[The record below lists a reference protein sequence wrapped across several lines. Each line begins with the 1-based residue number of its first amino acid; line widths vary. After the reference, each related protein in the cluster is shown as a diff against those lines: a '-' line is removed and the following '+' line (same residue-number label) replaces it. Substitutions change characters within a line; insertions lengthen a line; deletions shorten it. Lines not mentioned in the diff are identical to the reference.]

1 MYKRQVFENIDFE
14 KSISELNQS
23 PKDVGSEVAFVGR
36 STAGKSTAINSITN
50 RNSLAK
56 TSKTP
61 GRTQLINFFKVN
73 ENKRFVDLP
82 GYGFAKAS
90 KEKQK
95 SWNRLVTNYIKY
107 RQSLKGGVLIIDIRR
122 GFGEMDLMFLD
133 FYLPLNKRLHILL
146 TKADKLSKQKQSLIL
161 NEAREIYGSIATIQ
175 IFSGTKKIGIS
186 EAQDQVTKFL
196 ENTK

>member
-1 MYKRQVFENIDFE
+1 MVFENIDFE

-36 STAGKSTAINSITN
+36 SNAGKSTAINSITN

-107 RQSLKGGVLIIDIRR
+107 RQSLKGVVLIIDIRR
-122 GFGEMDLMFLD
+122 GFGEMDLMFVD

>member
-1 MYKRQVFENIDFE
+1 MVFENIDFE

-23 PKDVGSEVAFVGR
+23 PEDIGSEVAFVGR
-36 STAGKSTAINSITN
+36 SNAGKSTAINSITN

-61 GRTQLINFFKVN
+61 GRTQLINFFKIN
-73 ENKRFVDLP
+73 DNSRFVDLP

-95 SWNRLVTNYIKY
+95 SWNRLVTDYIKY
-107 RQSLKGGVLIIDIRR
+107 RQSLKGVVLIIDIRR

-133 FYLPLNKRLHILL
+133 FYLPLNKQLHILL

-161 NEAREIYGSIATIQ
+161 NEAREIYGSIATVQ

>member
-1 MYKRQVFENIDFE
+1 MVFENIGFE

-36 STAGKSTAINSITN
+36 SNAGKSTAINSITN

-107 RQSLKGGVLIIDIRR
+107 RQSLKGVVLIIDIRR

-175 IFSGTKKIGIS
+175 IFSGTKKIGVT
-186 EAQDQVTKFL
+186 EAQDQVIRILESTK
-196 ENTK
+196 

>member
-1 MYKRQVFENIDFE
+1 MVFENIDFE

-36 STAGKSTAINSITN
+36 SNAGKSTAINSITN

-61 GRTQLINFFKVN
+61 GRTQLINFFKVD

-107 RQSLKGGVLIIDIRR
+107 RQSLKGVVLIIDIRR

-175 IFSGTKKIGIS
+175 IFSGTKKIGVT
-186 EAQDQVTKFL
+186 EAQDQVIRILESTK
-196 ENTK
+196 

>member
-1 MYKRQVFENIDFE
+1 MVFENINFD

-23 PKDVGSEVAFVGR
+23 PEDIGSEVAFVGR
-36 STAGKSTAINSITN
+36 SNAGKSTAINSITN

-61 GRTQLINFFKVN
+61 GRTQLINFFKIN
-73 ENKRFVDLP
+73 DNSRFVDLP

-95 SWNRLVTNYIKY
+95 SWNRLVTDYIKY
-107 RQSLKGGVLIIDIRR
+107 RQSLKGVVLIIDIRR

-133 FYLPLNKRLHILL
+133 FYLPLNKQLHILL

-161 NEAREIYGSIATIQ
+161 NEAIGNYGSIATIQ
-175 IFSGTKKIGIS
+175 LFSGTKKIGIS
-186 EAQDQVTKFL
+186 EAQNKVTEFL

>member
-1 MYKRQVFENIDFE
+1 MVFENIGFE

-36 STAGKSTAINSITN
+36 SNAGKSTAINSITN

-95 SWNRLVTNYIKY
+95 SWNRLVTDYIKY
-107 RQSLKGGVLIIDIRR
+107 RQSLKGVVLIIDIRR

-133 FYLPLNKRLHILL
+133 FYLPLNKQLHILL

>member
-1 MYKRQVFENIDFE
+1 MVFENIGFE

-23 PKDVGSEVAFVGR
+23 PKDIGSEVAFVGR
-36 STAGKSTAINSITN
+36 SNAGKSTAINSITN

-95 SWNRLVTNYIKY
+95 SWNRLVTDYIKY
-107 RQSLKGGVLIIDIRR
+107 RQSLKGVVLIIDIRR

>member
-1 MYKRQVFENIDFE
+1 MVFENIDFE

-23 PKDVGSEVAFVGR
+23 TNDVGSEVAFVGR
-36 STAGKSTAINSITN
+36 SNAGKSTAINSITN

-95 SWNRLVTNYIKY
+95 SWNRLVTDYIKY
-107 RQSLKGGVLIIDIRR
+107 RQSLKGVVLIIDIRR

-133 FYLPLNKRLHILL
+133 FYLPLKKRLHILL

-161 NEAREIYGSIATIQ
+161 NEAREVYGSIATIQ

>member
-1 MYKRQVFENIDFE
+1 MVFENIGFE

-36 STAGKSTAINSITN
+36 SNAGKSTAINSITN

-61 GRTQLINFFKVN
+61 GRTQLINFFKVD

-82 GYGFAKAS
+82 GYGFARAS

-107 RQSLKGGVLIIDIRR
+107 RQSLKGVVLIIDIRR

-175 IFSGTKKIGIS
+175 IFSGTKKMGIS

>member
-1 MYKRQVFENIDFE
+1 MVFENIDFE
-14 KSISELNQS
+14 KSISEINQS

-36 STAGKSTAINSITN
+36 SNAGTWTAINSITN

-107 RQSLKGGVLIIDIRR
+107 RQSLKGVVLIIDIRR

>member
-1 MYKRQVFENIDFE
+1 MVFENIGFE

-36 STAGKSTAINSITN
+36 SNAGKSTAINSITN

-95 SWNRLVTNYIKY
+95 SWNRLVTDYIKY
-107 RQSLKGGVLIIDIRR
+107 RQSLKGVVLIIDIRR

-133 FYLPLNKRLHILL
+133 FYLPLNKQLHILL

-175 IFSGTKKIGIS
+175 IFSGTKKVGIS
-186 EAQDQVTKFL
+186 EAQDQITKFL

>member
-1 MYKRQVFENIDFE
+1 MVFENIGFE

-36 STAGKSTAINSITN
+36 SNAGKSTAINSITN

-107 RQSLKGGVLIIDIRR
+107 RQSLKGVVLIIDIRR

-133 FYLPLNKRLHILL
+133 FYLSLNKRLHILL

>member
-1 MYKRQVFENIDFE
+1 MVFENIGFE

-36 STAGKSTAINSITN
+36 SNAGKSTAINSITN

-107 RQSLKGGVLIIDIRR
+107 RQSLKGVVLIIDIRR

-175 IFSGTKKIGIS
+175 IFSGTKKIGVS
-186 EAQDQVTKFL
+186 EAQDRVTKFL

>member
-1 MYKRQVFENIDFE
+1 MVFENIGFE

-36 STAGKSTAINSITN
+36 SNAGKSTAINSITN

-107 RQSLKGGVLIIDIRR
+107 RQSLKGVVLIIDIRR

-161 NEAREIYGSIATIQ
+161 NEAREVYGSIATIQ

>member
-1 MYKRQVFENIDFE
+1 MVFENIDFE

-36 STAGKSTAINSITN
+36 SNAGKSTAINSITN

-73 ENKRFVDLP
+73 ENNRFVDLP

-107 RQSLKGGVLIIDIRR
+107 RQSLKGVVLIIDIRR

-161 NEAREIYGSIATIQ
+161 NEAREIYGSIATVQ

>member
-1 MYKRQVFENIDFE
+1 MVFENIGFE

-36 STAGKSTAINSITN
+36 SNAGKSTAINSITN

-61 GRTQLINFFKVN
+61 GRTQLINFFKIN
-73 ENKRFVDLP
+73 DNTRFVDLP

-107 RQSLKGGVLIIDIRR
+107 RQSLKGVVLIIDIRR

>member
-1 MYKRQVFENIDFE
+1 MVFENIDFE

-36 STAGKSTAINSITN
+36 SNAGKSTAINSITN

-61 GRTQLINFFKVN
+61 GRTQLINFFKIN
-73 ENKRFVDLP
+73 DNTRFVDLP

-107 RQSLKGGVLIIDIRR
+107 RQSLKGVVLIIDIRR

-161 NEAREIYGSIATIQ
+161 NELREVYGSIATIQ

>member
-1 MYKRQVFENIDFE
+1 MVFENIDFE

-36 STAGKSTAINSITN
+36 SNAGKSTAINSITN

-95 SWNRLVTNYIKY
+95 SWNRLVTDYIKY
-107 RQSLKGGVLIIDIRR
+107 RQSLKGVVLIIDIRR

-133 FYLPLNKRLHILL
+133 FYIPLNKRLHILL

>member
-1 MYKRQVFENIDFE
+1 MVFENIGFE

-36 STAGKSTAINSITN
+36 SNAGKSTAINSITN

-107 RQSLKGGVLIIDIRR
+107 RQSLKGVVLIIDIRR

-196 ENTK
+196 ENTM

>member
-1 MYKRQVFENIDFE
+1 MCIRD
-14 KSISELNQS
+14 S

-36 STAGKSTAINSITN
+36 SNAGKSTAINSITN

-107 RQSLKGGVLIIDIRR
+107 RQSLKGVVLIIDIRR

>member
-1 MYKRQVFENIDFE
+1 MVFENIDFE

-36 STAGKSTAINSITN
+36 SNAGKSTAINSITN

-73 ENKRFVDLP
+73 ENNRFVDLP

-107 RQSLKGGVLIIDIRR
+107 RQSLKGVVLIIDIRR

>member
-1 MYKRQVFENIDFE
+1 MVFENIDFE

-36 STAGKSTAINSITN
+36 SNAGKSTALNSITH

-107 RQSLKGGVLIIDIRR
+107 RQSLKGVVLIIDIRR

>member
-1 MYKRQVFENIDFE
+1 MVFENIDFE

-23 PKDVGSEVAFVGR
+23 PKDVGAEVAFVGR
-36 STAGKSTAINSITN
+36 SNAGKSTAINSITN

-61 GRTQLINFFKVN
+61 GRTRLINFFKIN
-73 ENKRFVDLP
+73 DNSRFVDLP
-82 GYGFAKAS
+82 GYGFAKTS

-95 SWNRLVTNYIKY
+95 SWNRLVTDYIKY
-107 RQSLKGGVLIIDIRR
+107 RQSLKGVVLIIDIRR

-133 FYLPLNKRLHILL
+133 FYLPLNKQLHILL

-161 NEAREIYGSIATIQ
+161 NEAIGNYGSIATIQ
-175 IFSGTKKIGIS
+175 LFSGTKKIGIS

-196 ENTK
+196 ENNK

>member
-1 MYKRQVFENIDFE
+1 MVFENIDFE

-23 PKDVGSEVAFVGR
+23 PEDIGSEVAFVGR
-36 STAGKSTAINSITN
+36 SNAGKSTAINSITN

-61 GRTQLINFFKVN
+61 GRTQLINFFKIN
-73 ENKRFVDLP
+73 DNSRFVDLP

-95 SWNRLVTNYIKY
+95 SWNRLVTDYIKY
-107 RQSLKGGVLIIDIRR
+107 RQSLKGVVLIIDIRR

-133 FYLPLNKRLHILL
+133 FYLPLNKQLHILL

-161 NEAREIYGSIATIQ
+161 NEAIGNYGSIATIQ
-175 IFSGTKKIGIS
+175 LFSATKKIGIS

-196 ENTK
+196 ESTK

>member
-1 MYKRQVFENIDFE
+1 MVFENIGFE

-36 STAGKSTAINSITN
+36 SNAGKSTAINSITN

-107 RQSLKGGVLIIDIRR
+107 RQSLKGVVLIIDIRR

-133 FYLPLNKRLHILL
+133 FYLPLNKQLHILL
-146 TKADKLSKQKQSLIL
+146 TKADKLGKQKQSLIL

-175 IFSGTKKIGIS
+175 IFSGTKKIGVT
-186 EAQDQVTKFL
+186 EAQDQVIRILESTK
-196 ENTK
+196 

>member
-1 MYKRQVFENIDFE
+1 MVFENIDFE
-14 KSISELNQS
+14 KSITELNQS

-36 STAGKSTAINSITN
+36 SNAGKSTAINSITN

-107 RQSLKGGVLIIDIRR
+107 RQSLKGVVLIIDIRR

-133 FYLPLNKRLHILL
+133 FYLPLNKQLHILL

-175 IFSGTKKIGIS
+175 IFSGTKKIGVT
-186 EAQDQVTKFL
+186 EAQDQVIRILESTK
-196 ENTK
+196 

>member
-1 MYKRQVFENIDFE
+1 MVFENIDFE

-23 PKDVGSEVAFVGR
+23 PEDIGSEVAFVGR
-36 STAGKSTAINSITN
+36 SNAGKSTAINSISN
-50 RNSLAK
+50 RNTLAK

-61 GRTQLINFFKVN
+61 GRTQLINFFKIN
-73 ENKRFVDLP
+73 DNSRFVDLP

-95 SWNRLVTNYIKY
+95 SWNRLVTDYIKY
-107 RQSLKGGVLIIDIRR
+107 RQSLKGVVLIIDIRR

-133 FYLPLNKRLHILL
+133 FYLPLNKQLHILL
-146 TKADKLSKQKQSLIL
+146 TKADKLSKQKQSLML
-161 NEAREIYGSIATIQ
+161 NEAIGNYGSIATIQ
-175 IFSGTKKIGIS
+175 LFSGTKKIGIS

-196 ENTK
+196 ESTK

>member
-1 MYKRQVFENIDFE
+1 MVFENIGFE

-23 PKDVGSEVAFVGR
+23 PKDIGSEVAFVGR
-36 STAGKSTAINSITN
+36 SNAGKSTAINSITN

-107 RQSLKGGVLIIDIRR
+107 RQSLKGVVLIIDIRR

-161 NEAREIYGSIATIQ
+161 NEAREVYGSIATIQ

>member
-1 MYKRQVFENIDFE
+1 MVFENIYFE

-23 PKDVGSEVAFVGR
+23 PEDIGSEVAFVGR
-36 STAGKSTAINSITN
+36 SNAGKSTAINSITN

-61 GRTQLINFFKVN
+61 GRTQLINFFKIN
-73 ENKRFVDLP
+73 DNSRFVDLP

-95 SWNRLVTNYIKY
+95 SWNRLVTDYIKY
-107 RQSLKGGVLIIDIRR
+107 RQSLKGVVLIIDIRR

-133 FYLPLNKRLHILL
+133 FYLPLNKQLHILL

-161 NEAREIYGSIATIQ
+161 NEAIGNYGSIATIQ
-175 IFSGTKKIGIS
+175 LFSGTKKIGIS

-196 ENTK
+196 ESTK

>member
-1 MYKRQVFENIDFE
+1 MVFENIDFE

-36 STAGKSTAINSITN
+36 SNAGKSTAINSITN

-73 ENKRFVDLP
+73 ENSRFVDLP

-95 SWNRLVTNYIKY
+95 SWNRLVTDYIKY
-107 RQSLKGGVLIIDIRR
+107 RQSLKGVVLIIDIRR

-133 FYLPLNKRLHILL
+133 FYLPLNKQLHILL

-161 NEAREIYGSIATIQ
+161 NEATGNYGSIATIQ
-175 IFSGTKKIGIS
+175 LFSGTKKIGIS

>member
-1 MYKRQVFENIDFE
+1 MVFENIDFE

-23 PKDVGSEVAFVGR
+23 PEDIGSEVAFVGR
-36 STAGKSTAINSITN
+36 SNAGKSTAINSITN

-61 GRTQLINFFKVN
+61 GRTQLINFFKVD

-95 SWNRLVTNYIKY
+95 SWNRLVTDYIKY
-107 RQSLKGGVLIIDIRR
+107 RQSLKGVVLIIDIRR

-133 FYLPLNKRLHILL
+133 FYLPLNKQLHILL

-161 NEAREIYGSIATIQ
+161 NEAIGNYGSIATIQ

-196 ENTK
+196 ESTK

>member
-1 MYKRQVFENIDFE
+1 MVFENIDFE

-36 STAGKSTAINSITN
+36 SNAGKSTAINSITN

-107 RQSLKGGVLIIDIRR
+107 RQSLKGVVLIIDIRR

-175 IFSGTKKIGIS
+175 IFSGTKKIGVT
-186 EAQDQVTKFL
+186 EAQDQVIRILESTK
-196 ENTK
+196 

>member
-1 MYKRQVFENIDFE
+1 MVFENIGFE

-36 STAGKSTAINSITN
+36 SNSGKSTAINSITN

-107 RQSLKGGVLIIDIRR
+107 RQSLKGVVLIIDIRR

-133 FYLPLNKRLHILL
+133 FYLPLNKQLHILL

-175 IFSGTKKIGIS
+175 IFSGTKKIGVS

>member
-1 MYKRQVFENIDFE
+1 MVFENIDFE

-36 STAGKSTAINSITN
+36 SNAGKSTAINSITN

-82 GYGFAKAS
+82 GYGFARAS

-107 RQSLKGGVLIIDIRR
+107 RQSLKGVVLIIDIRR

>member
-1 MYKRQVFENIDFE
+1 MVFENIGFE

-23 PKDVGSEVAFVGR
+23 PKDIGSEVAFVGR
-36 STAGKSTAINSITN
+36 SNAGKSTAINSITN

-107 RQSLKGGVLIIDIRR
+107 RQSLKGVVLIIDIRR

-133 FYLPLNKRLHILL
+133 FYLPLNKQLHILL

>member
-1 MYKRQVFENIDFE
+1 MVFENIDFE

-23 PKDVGSEVAFVGR
+23 PEDIGSEVAFVGR
-36 STAGKSTAINSITN
+36 SNAGKSTAINSITN

-61 GRTQLINFFKVN
+61 GRTQLINFFKIN
-73 ENKRFVDLP
+73 DNSRFVDLP

-95 SWNRLVTNYIKY
+95 SWNRLVTDYIKY
-107 RQSLKGGVLIIDIRR
+107 RQSLKGVVLIIDIRR

-133 FYLPLNKRLHILL
+133 FYLPLNKQLHILL

-161 NEAREIYGSIATIQ
+161 NEAIGNYGSIATIQ
-175 IFSGTKKIGIS
+175 VFSGTKKIGIS
-186 EAQDQVTKFL
+186 EAQNKVTEFL

>member
-1 MYKRQVFENIDFE
+1 MVFENIDFE

-23 PKDVGSEVAFVGR
+23 PEDIGSEVAFVGR
-36 STAGKSTAINSITN
+36 SNAGKSTAINSITN

-61 GRTQLINFFKVN
+61 GRTQLINFFKIN
-73 ENKRFVDLP
+73 DNSRFVDLP

-95 SWNRLVTNYIKY
+95 SWNRLVTDYIKY
-107 RQSLKGGVLIIDIRR
+107 RQSLKGVVLIIDIRR

-133 FYLPLNKRLHILL
+133 FYLPLNKQLHILL

-161 NEAREIYGSIATIQ
+161 NEAIGNYGSIATIQ
-175 IFSGTKKIGIS
+175 LFSGTKKIGIS

-196 ENTK
+196 ESTN